1 MGVNRKR
8 VAVIGLNHYHVA
20 GWVDSLAEFP
30 DRLEIVALYDPDSAR
45 GQSLTPDHSDPHLS
59 RRLPGWAAEIP
70 YYTDLDNLI
79 RESRPE
85 IAVVTLPSVAAPLAI
100 ERLAAAGVHMLVDK
114 PGARTA
120 ADAERGFGAAKKAGV
135 KVAVAFTRRYGQGW
149 KDAKAMVD
157 AGRLGSLIATEA
169 VFVTSS
175 PFVRDPA
182 NAIFSRE
189 LMGGGIL
196 HWLGVHDL
204 DLLLWLTGEP
214 IVEVQAM
221 AGTVSGAAIDV
232 EDVLSMSVRYRS
244 GAIGTVHYAYALPRT
259 GGDGYLALRG
269 TKGSIHLQPNGT
281 LTWTGPGSIGDPV
294 MTQTTTYQTRTAP
307 GYGAG
312 GGAIIDDL
320 LRAIEEDREPLANG
334 DAATEALR
342 VIDAAYRSAA
352 EGRRVR
358 IEPAGSNGME
368 IQAK

>member
-1 MGVNRKR
+1 MP
-8 VAVIGLNHYHVA
+8 
-20 GWVDSLAEFP
+20 E
-30 DRLEIVALYDPDSAR
+30 SAA
-45 GQSLTPDHSDPHLS
+45 D
-59 RRLPGWAAEIP
+59 IP
-70 YYTDLDNLI
+70 FYADLDVLI
-79 RESRPE
+79 REARPE
-85 IAVVTLPSVAAPLAI
+85 IAVVTLPNAAAPLAI
-100 ERLAAAGVHMLVDK
+100 ERLAAAGVHLLVDK

-120 ADAERGFGAAKKAGV
+120 AEAEQGFGAAKRAGV

-149 KDAKAMVD
+149 KDAKAMID
-157 AGRLGSLIATEA
+157 AGRLGALITTEA
-169 VFVTSS
+169 MFVTSS
-175 PFVRDPA
+175 VAVRDPA
-182 NAIFSRE
+182 NMLFKRD

-214 IVEVQAM
+214 ITEVQAM
-221 AGTVSGAAIDV
+221 AGTIGGAAIDV
-232 EDVLSMSVRYRS
+232 EDVLSMSVRYQS

-269 TKGSIHLQPNGT
+269 ASGSIHLQPNGT

-358 IEPAGSNGME
+358 IEPASANRME
-368 IQAK
+368 KQAQ

>member
-1 MGVNRKR
+1 MNRRR

-30 DRLEIVALYDPDSAR
+30 DRIEIVALYDADPAR
-45 GQSLTPDHSDPHLS
+45 GVSLTPDHSDPHLS
-59 RRLPGWAAEIP
+59 RRLPSWAAEIP
-70 YYTDLDNLI
+70 FYTDLDVLI
-79 RESRPE
+79 REARSE
-85 IAVVTLPSVAAPLAI
+85 IAVVTLPNLAAPPAI
-100 ERLAAAGVHMLVDK
+100 ERLAVAGVHLLVDK

-120 ADAERGFGAAKKAGV
+120 ADAERAFGAAKKAGV
-135 KVAVAFTRRYGQGW
+135 KVAVALTRRYGQGW
-149 KDAKAMVD
+149 KDAKAMID
-157 AGRLGSLIATEA
+157 AGRLGALITTEA

-182 NAIFSRE
+182 NLLFNRG

-221 AGTVSGAAIDV
+221 AGTVGGAAIDV

-269 TKGSIHLQPNGT
+269 AHGSIHLQPNGT
-281 LTWTGPGSIGDPV
+281 LTWTGPGSIADPV

-307 GYGAG
+307 GYGVG

-320 LRAIEEDREPLANG
+320 LKAIDEDREPLANG
-334 DAATEALR
+334 DAATQALR

-352 EGRRVR
+352 DGRRVQVER
-358 IEPAGSNGME
+358 ADSDGVEKRTE
-368 IQAK
+368 